1 MATMLDEQIQTIL
14 NQSQAHGWVL
24 EHHAKQI
31 LAGANIAVPEFH
43 LAASASEATD
53 IAKKIGYPV
62 VAKIVSP
69 AVVHK
74 SDVDGVALDI
84 RTDEQLDA
92 VFQRYAR
99 HQAFLG
105 MLIEPMI
112 SGIELIVG
120 GKVDTQFGPVV
131 LLGIGGTGVEIY
143 RDTALRMAPIQKK
156 DVASMVDSLTGN
168 AILKGFR
175 GTLAVDMQMLTR
187 LVLSFSK
194 FFVKWAHQIASI
206 DLNPV
211 ICSAEGCTV
220 ADARMMLMSKN
231 NMKSNIYN
239 P

>member
-14 NQSQAHGWVL
+14 DRSQAYGWVL

-31 LAGANIAVPEFH
+31 LAGEGIAVPESH
-43 LAASASEATD
+43 LATRASEATD

-62 VAKIVSP
+62 AAKIVSP

-74 SDVDGVALDI
+74 SDVDGVTLDI
-84 RTDEQLDA
+84 RTDEQLKA
-92 VFQRYAR
+92 VFQRYTR
-99 HQAFLG
+99 HEAFTG
-105 MLIEPMI
+105 VLIEQML

-143 RDTALRMAPIQKK
+143 RDTALRMAPINEK
-156 DVASMVDSLTGN
+156 DVASMVNCLTGG

-175 GTLAVDMQMLTR
+175 GALGIDMQALTD
-187 LVLSFSK
+187 LIISFSE
-194 FFVKWAHQIASI
+194 FFVKWAPQIASI

-220 ADARMMLMSKN
+220 ADARMILMSKN
-231 NMKSNIYN
+231 HMKSNT
-239 P
+239 

>member
-1 MATMLDEQIQTIL
+1 MSTMLDQQIQAL
-14 NQSQAHGWVL
+14 LDRSQAYGWVL

-31 LAGANIAVPEFH
+31 LAGSGIAVPESH
-43 LAASASEATD
+43 LATSASEAVD

-74 SDVDGVALDI
+74 SDVDGVTLDI
-84 RTDEQLDA
+84 RTDEQLEA

-99 HQAFLG
+99 HEAFSGVLVEQ
-105 MLIEPMI
+105 ML

-143 RDTALRMAPIQKK
+143 RDTALRMAPINAK
-156 DVASMVDSLTGN
+156 DVASMVNCLAGS

-175 GTLAVDMQMLTR
+175 GAFGIDIQALTG
-187 LVLSFSK
+187 LMISFSQ
-194 FFVKWAHQIASI
+194 FFVKWASQIASI

-211 ICSAEGCTV
+211 ICSTEGCTV
-220 ADARMMLMSKN
+220 ADARMMLMK
-231 NMKSNIYN
+231 KTI
-239 P
+239 